1 MYNKG
6 ILFGSFD
13 IWHPGYSIMIKQSK
27 KYCQELIVGL
37 QLSNGDKNIVNNIH
51 DRFLVLKSIEDID
64 EIAIYNTDKE
74 LCNLLMFYNPDVRFL
89 GDDYKNNEEKIV
101 GYSLCNNIKFLNRSH
116 NYSTTSYKNKIKG
129 DIL

>member
-1 MYNKG
+1 MYNRG

-27 KYCQELIVGL
+27 NYCQELIVGL
-37 QLSNGDKNIVNNIH
+37 QLSNEDKNIVNNIH

-64 EIAIYNTDKE
+64 EIAIYNTDNE
-74 LCNLLMFYNPDVRFL
+74 LCNLLMLYNPDVRFL

-101 GYSLCNNIKFLNRSH
+101 GYSL
-116 NYSTTSYKNKIKG
+116 
-129 DIL
+129 